1 MSKTANVYA
10 RIEPETK
17 REAEKILESLGLTS
31 SVAINMFYKQIILNQ
46 GIPFNLKTKKTIP
59 AVSEM
64 TEEELT
70 YELEEGMKDS
80 KEGNLVPAD
89 EVFQKLE
96 EKYGL

>member
-46 GIPFNLKTKKTIP
+46 GIPFDLKTKKTIP
-59 AVSEM
+59 VVSEM

-89 EVFQKLE
+89 KVFQKLE